1 MSLYDPGSDPDLG
14 LPALRAFM
22 TWALPGL
29 DSGSREGLLRSA
41 AASGEAA
48 YLDNGIAP
56 PRGSRSFSP
65 AIRQSVVGIGDD
77 SFT

>member
-56 PRGSRSFSP
+56 PPWITVLQSGHP
-65 AIRQSVVGIGDD
+65 AIGGGYRR
-77 SFT
+77 